1 MNIEDKDFRIGY
13 KFFENSLSKDELSYL
28 NEYFTHR
35 NFFLVKQLDY
45 LNLLKKIFRLYSILF
60 RKKYQIIFY

>member
-35 NFFLVKQLDY
+35 NFFSSET
-45 LNLLKKIFRLYSILF
+45 IRLF
-60 RKKYQIIFY
+60 EFVEKNF